1 MQDLTTL
8 PLHEVLL
15 CNGYTLDRA
24 KSSVRNPV
32 LRNENGD
39 KLVISKKGENY
50 LYFNANSD
58 SDRGNILSF
67 ARIRNL
73 DVKTLIQNYDTNI
86 DLAKEYKHNFFTTT
100 KDPDAIHNEF
110 KALKSLS
117 QEDINN
123 NILFKARGFDKQYMS
138 VFANVIKQDERGN
151 IVIPNYKLAD
161 NEFGESFKDKM
172 IYICGYTKRLN
183 YPITKDRNGIELEKP
198 LKNLQKG
205 SKGLEALSINK
216 HAKEIKS
223 IIISESIIDSLSLG
237 QLRGFDP
244 QTTMFLSTN
253 GNFHA
258 DSLQKT
264 LFAIIDKTPNAKI
277 TLAFDNDERGRAFRE
292 SLQDSIL
299 KATKKLP
306 NTYKPFAKDC
316 NDDLKIH
323 NITGLKMLKEEAY
336 QEWAYTKIIK
346 YKMTKDTQ
354 TRAKLLNDF
363 RRLDSLKPLNEENK
377 QTFNA
382 IRKHASIK
390 GL

>member
-15 CNGYTLDRA
+15 CNGYTLDRT
-24 KSSVRNPV
+24 KSSRLNPV

-58 SDRGNILSF
+58 LDRGNILSF

-73 DVKTLIQNYDTNI
+73 DVKTLIQNYDANI
-86 DLAKEYKHNFFTTT
+86 ELAKEYKHNFFTTT
-100 KDPDAIHNEF
+100 KDPNAILNEF
-110 KALKSLS
+110 NALKTLS
-117 QEDINN
+117 QDDINK
-123 NILFKARGFDKQYMS
+123 NILFKARGFDDKYMS
-138 VFANVIKQDERGN
+138 AFANVIKQDERGN

-161 NEFGESFKDKM
+161 DEFGESFKDKL

-183 YPITKDRNGIELEKP
+183 YPITKDRNGIDLEKP

-216 HAKEIKS
+216 HGKEINS
-223 IIISESIIDSLSLG
+223 IIVSESMIDSLSLG
-237 QLRGFDP
+237 QLKGFDP
-244 QTTMFLSTN
+244 QVTMFLSTN
-253 GNFHA
+253 GAFNV

-264 LFAIIDKTPNAKI
+264 LSFIINKTPNAKI
-277 TLAFDNDERGRAFRE
+277 TLAFDNDERGRAFTQ
-292 SLQDSIL
+292 SLQDYIL
-299 KATKKLP
+299 KTTKKLP
-306 NTYKPFAKDC
+306 NIYKPFAKDC
-316 NDDLKIH
+316 NDDLKIY
-323 NITGLKMLKEEAY
+323 NITGLKTLNEEAY
-336 QEWAYTKIIK
+336 QEWAYSKIIK

-354 TRAKLLNDF
+354 TRANLLHIF
-363 RRLDSLKPLNEENK
+363 RKLDSLKPLNEENK

-382 IRKHASIK
+382 TRKHASIK

>member
-15 CNGYTLDRA
+15 CNGYTLDRT

-50 LYFNANSD
+50 LYFNANND
-58 SDRGNILSF
+58 SDRGNIISF
-67 ARIRNL
+67 ARIHNI
-73 DVKTLIQNYDTNI
+73 DIKTLIKNYDSNVELT
-86 DLAKEYKHNFFTTT
+86 KEYKHNFFNT
-100 KDPDAIHNEF
+100 KSDPNAIKNEF
-110 KALKSLS
+110 NALKTLS
-117 QEDINN
+117 KEDIDK
-123 NILFKARGFDKQYMS
+123 NILFKARGFDNEYMQAF
-138 VFANVIKQDERGN
+138 VDKIRQDERGN
-151 IVIPNYKLAD
+151 IIIPNYKLAD
-161 NEFGESFKDKM
+161 NEFGEGFKDKL
-172 IYICGYTKRLN
+172 IYLCGYTKRLN
-183 YPITKDRNGIELEKP
+183 YPITKDKNGVELEKP

-205 SKGLEALSINK
+205 SKGLEAISINK

-223 IIISESIIDSLSLG
+223 IIISESILDSLSLG
-237 QLRGFDP
+237 QLKGFDP

-264 LFAIIDKTPNAKI
+264 LFAIIDKTSNAKI
-277 TLAFDNDERGRAFRE
+277 TLAFDNDERGRAFTE
-292 SLQDSIL
+292 NLQDSIL

-323 NITGLKMLKEEAY
+323 NITGLKTLKEESY
-336 QEWAYTKIIK
+336 QEWAYGKILR
-346 YKMTKDTQ
+346 YKGTKDTQ
-354 TRAKLLNDF
+354 ARASLLNSF
-363 RRLDSLKPLNEENK
+363 RKLDSIKPLNEENR
-377 QTFNA
+377 QLFNS